1 MLKRIFRLTED
12 KDFQSVYRRGR
23 YIASPL
29 FSVNVL
35 PNKFGM
41 TKIGIV
47 VNKKVT
53 KKASERNFLKRQVR
67 EIVRL
72 VLPKMQKGQSVVVTV
87 RQPALKA
94 DYKTMEKDIMNSFKR
109 LGVLTSENFSKNN

>member
-1 MLKRIFRLTED
+1 VLKRIFRLTED
-12 KDFQSVYRRGR
+12 KDFQNVYRRGR
-23 YIASPL
+23 YNATAL

-35 PNKFGM
+35 PNRFGM

-72 VLPKMQKGQSVVVTV
+72 ALPKIQKGQSIVVTV

-94 DYKTMEKDIMNSFKR
+94 DYKTMEKDILASFKR
-109 LGVLTSENFSKNN
+109 LGVLTDENSSKIT